1 MRMILVFSLT
11 VAALTG
17 CGGGE
22 TAAVETSPAC
32 SLRVTDS
39 IGIELG
45 DSDYVFGA
53 ILGLEFM
60 PGGGF
65 AVLDRA
71 ACNVRLFD
79 DAGTHTGTISGP
91 GSGPGQLVLPY
102 GLLVWSN
109 GDIGIIDPYQGGLLK
124 FSREGDYLG
133 LVAEMTHNIPFNP
146 RMAGDTAFVAHRTE
160 IVQDGDQA
168 TIEAFLGRFPMT
180 WEPSHKYVS
189 SSMPFDPVNLAGFLL
204 EVFFYSQWTVDRS
217 GGTVYAAPFDDGR
230 YRILAFQISGG
241 EPSVI
246 EMETEPVPKTEEEI
260 RLERAYIEEYLTTA
274 EGGEPAYDVSCDPW
288 PFHLPIAGMEADD
301 GGNLWV
307 LRGDMD
313 EVFFDV
319 WDSGGKLAG
328 CFVLPGFPTGDMRFR
343 IRGDLM
349 LLYEENPVN
358 FQKIYFID
366 IPPIN

>member
-1 MRMILVFSLT
+1 MRIILVSFLA
-11 VAALTG
+11 VALAG
-17 CGGGE
+17 CGGDE
-22 TAAVETSPAC
+22 TAAVEASPAC

-45 DSDYVFGA
+45 DSAYVFGA

-71 ACNVRLFD
+71 ACSVRLYD
-79 DAGTHTGTISGP
+79 DTGTHAGTISGP

-124 FSREGDYLG
+124 FSSEGEYLG
-133 LVAEMTHNIPFNP
+133 LAAEMTHNIPFNP
-146 RMAGDTAFVAHRTE
+146 RMAGDTAFVAYRTE
-160 IVQDGDQA
+160 TVQDGDRA
-168 TIEAFLGRFPMT
+168 TIEAFLGRFPLS

-189 SSMPFDPVNLAGFLL
+189 NSIPLDPETLAGFLL
-204 EVFFYSQWTVDRS
+204 EVFFYSQWTVDRER
-217 GGTVYAAPFDDGR
+217 GVVYAAPFDHGR
-230 YRILAFQISGG
+230 YRILAFPAGGG

-301 GGNLWV
+301 RGNLWV
-307 LRGDMD
+307 LRGDRD

-319 WDSGGKLAG
+319 WDSDGRFVRN
-328 CFVLPGFPTGDMRFR
+328 CVLPGFPAGDLRYR

-349 LLYEENPVN
+349 LLYEENPEN
-358 FQKIYFID
+358 YQKIYFIA
-366 IPPIN
+366 IN